1 MLWME
6 CLLAYRGI
14 LFKQVL
20 PGLDP
25 LLDTMRQIAKK
36 RGKSVSQV
44 LQYSAF
50 LLDYFIIIKQYTRI
64 YDHIYYCLISMYRD
78 FDKTSTCM

>member
-6 CLLAYRGI
+6 CLLAYRGV

-50 LLDYFIIIKQYTRI
+50 LLGNFIIINQHTRI
-64 YDHIYYCLISMYRD
+64 YDHIYYCLISIY
-78 FDKTSTCM
+78 

>member
-6 CLLAYRGI
+6 CLLVCRGV

-50 LLDYFIIIKQYTRI
+50 LLGDLFNG
-64 YDHIYYCLISMYRD
+64 
-78 FDKTSTCM
+78 